1 MDCRL
6 QSRATAEKRRLKMH
20 SDYDLKY
27 IVTDDSQFSGWS
39 GEEMGTVGKKI
50 LKFCIYLSDTDIL

>member
-6 QSRATAEKRRLKMH
+6 QSRATAEKRRLKIH
-20 SDYDLKY
+20 SDYNSKY
-27 IVTDDSQFSGWS
+27 IVTDVIVNLVA

-50 LKFCIYLSDTDIL
+50 LKFRIYLSDADIL